1 MTDKAEIR
9 SRLRAQR
16 RALSDAQQE
25 HAAQAVLARLRT
37 LDAYREARCV
47 MAYAAARG
55 ELSLAPVIADL
66 LGRGCVLALP
76 RCEAP
81 GIMTARQ
88 IISQEQL
95 CAGAFGL
102 EEPKSA
108 CRIVMPQEIDL
119 ILVPGAAFG
128 RDGGRIGQGGGYYD
142 RFLPDTRALRVGICH
157 GFALMERVPVCAH
170 DQRMDMVITPE
181 ETAIISR
188 YRRKHE

>member
-16 RALSDAQQE
+16 RALTGAQQE
-25 HAAQAVLARLRT
+25 DAAQAVLARLRA

-66 LGRGCVLALP
+66 LGRGCTLALP

-88 IISQEQL
+88 VASKDQL

-102 EEPKSA
+102 DEPLPA
-108 CRIVMPQEIDL
+108 CRMIEPQEIDL

-142 RFLPDTRALRVGICH
+142 RFLPETRALRVGICH
-157 GFALMERVPVCAH
+157 EFALMARVPACAH
-170 DQRMDMVITPE
+170 DQRMDMVITPQ

-188 YRRKHE
+188 CRRKHE